1 MRARGRF
8 TIAALL
14 ASSFVLPA
22 RATAQGKLATTEIGD
37 IGQVVLPAAGC
48 ALALAHHDRKGVGEL
63 ALVSATTL
71 GVVFVL
77 KPIINRRRPNDGNHS
92 FPSGHTAS
100 AFMGA
105 AFLQV
110 RYGWAYGL
118 PAYAAAAFVGYSR
131 VHAKEHWTTDVE
143 AGAVLGIAS
152 NLAFTRH
159 YHRVQ
164 FTPTAVPGG
173 VGVSALVA
181 W

>member
-8 TIAALL
+8 TIAVLL
-14 ASSFVLPA
+14 ASSSLLPA
-22 RATAQGKLATTEIGD
+22 HATAQAKLATTKIGD
-37 IGQVVLPAAGC
+37 VGEVALPAAAA
-48 ALALAHHDRKGVGEL
+48 ALALAHHDGKGIREL
-63 ALVSATTL
+63 ALASATTL
-71 GVVFVL
+71 GVVFTL
-77 KPIINRRRPNDGNHS
+77 KPIINRRRPNGGNHS

-131 VHAKEHWTTDVE
+131 VHAKEHWTTDVV
-143 AGAVLGIAS
+143 AGAALGIAS
-152 NLAFTRH
+152 NLAFTRR

-164 FTPTAVPGG
+164 LTPTAVPGG